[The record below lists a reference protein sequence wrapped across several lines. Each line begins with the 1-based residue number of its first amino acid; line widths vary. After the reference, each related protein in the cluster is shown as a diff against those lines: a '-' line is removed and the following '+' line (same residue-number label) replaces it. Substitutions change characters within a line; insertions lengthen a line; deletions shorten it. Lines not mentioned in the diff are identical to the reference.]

1 MRTNRKR
8 PMSGL
13 ALGAN
18 PLALQPFSRLGLAE
32 SQATHSAT
40 PESGIR
46 SSLPDN
52 CNPLGAPIPIRE
64 VAGILGCSAWTVR
77 QRYMPQG
84 LPHFRSGPQG
94 KLVFFRDQVIRWILE
109 RQQKGGIRS

>member
-1 MRTNRKR
+1 
-8 PMSGL
+8 MSGL

-18 PLALQPFSRLGLAE
+18 PSPLQAFSRPGLAE

-40 PESGIR
+40 PEKGTHN
-46 SSLPDN
+46 SLPDN
-52 CNPLGAPIPIRE
+52 RNPLGSPLSIRE
-64 VAGILGCSAWTVR
+64 IAELVGCSPWTIR